1 MIDITDNRN
10 KRKAKIIVAGVGGA
24 GNNAINR
31 MVEDGVEGIDLLGI
45 NTDMK
50 ALRCCKAGQVQI
62 GEKLTKGLGAGAI
75 PEVGEKAALESQT
88 EIEQALKGADM
99 VIVTCGMG
107 GGTGTGATP
116 VVAKISKNMGILTV
130 GIVTR
135 PFAFEGMV
143 RRKNAEKGIEELKKN
158 VDTMILIPND
168 RLLQIVD
175 KKTTFPAALRKADE
189 VLRQTVQAIT
199 DLISIT
205 SDINLD
211 FADIQT
217 VMKGKGMAYIGIG
230 TGYGQ
235 EKAMDAVKMALES
248 PLLETS
254 VNGASDLLFS
264 ITGSISLLEIADTA
278 GYIVERTGEDVNN
291 IFGFRYDEEM
301 QDSCSVTVIA
311 TGIK

>member
-88 EIEQALKGADM
+88 EIEQTLKGADM
-99 VIVTCGMG
+99 VIVTCGIG